1 MPRQVQICIPESEID
16 SADRWGRAVDYDQ
29 QIGRLVNE
37 GSTLVEIGGEYI
49 QFPKAWLK
57 HVGPRHNK

>member
-1 MPRQVQICIPESEID
+1 MQVCIPESEID
-16 SADRWGRAVDYDQ
+16 SDRWGRASDFDQ

-37 GSTLVEIGGEYI
+37 DSTLVVINGETM

-57 HVGPRHNK
+57 PIYRT